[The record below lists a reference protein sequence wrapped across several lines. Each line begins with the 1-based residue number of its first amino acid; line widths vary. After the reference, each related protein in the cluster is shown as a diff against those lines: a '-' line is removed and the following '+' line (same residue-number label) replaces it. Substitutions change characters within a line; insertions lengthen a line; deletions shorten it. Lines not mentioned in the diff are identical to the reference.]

1 MIVFLAITLN
11 MWFSWQWVT
20 NNTSRASEGDEIS
33 YTPSFQFLTQKS
45 PQPRQMMSEEA
56 NSVLCK
62 SIELVNEMKLRVA
75 RKALEIWSVA
85 TNGQVKDRLTKRND
99 AQQLIQTVLLA
110 D

>member
-1 MIVFLAITLN
+1 M
-11 MWFSWQWVT
+11 SW
-20 NNTSRASEGDEIS
+20 ASEGDAIS

-75 RKALEIWSVA
+75 RKALEIWSVS
-85 TNGQVKDRLTKRND
+85 TNDQVMDVLTKQND
-99 AQQLIQTVLLA
+99 AQQLRQTALLT